1 MGHDAVFL
9 IIGRNVTVDNESIRE
24 WLKTYELDSWVV
36 SAKDAEATHRKAI
49 LLLGERS
56 DVDTLYPVMDLCT
69 LTSISEASPNVLAE
83 AMSSGVPCVSTDV
96 GEAAHILGD
105 TGAIVPPG
113 DAAQLAHEWHRLCA
127 LDTADQMAHATAA
140 RQRVLTHF
148 KTDVVAAQYIE
159 LYQRLSGIKV

>member
-1 MGHDAVFL
+1 MSPFVNG
-9 IIGRNVTVDNESIRE
+9 E
-24 WLKTYELDSWVV
+24 TYELDSWVV

-113 DAAQLAHEWHRLCA
+113 DADKHTNGIVYAH
-127 LDTADQMAHATAA
+127 
-140 RQRVLTHF
+140 
-148 KTDVVAAQYIE
+148 
-159 LYQRLSGIKV
+159 